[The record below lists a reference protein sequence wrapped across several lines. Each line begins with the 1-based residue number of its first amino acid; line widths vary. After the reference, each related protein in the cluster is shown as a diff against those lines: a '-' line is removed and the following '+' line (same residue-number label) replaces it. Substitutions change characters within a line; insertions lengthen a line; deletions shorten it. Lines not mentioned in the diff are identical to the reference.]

1 MARIFKPSKQLKSRK
16 HASSSKQLGHFIG
29 HVDKYDLQLKGI
41 VSNPHNKVAF
51 VPGVMVGE
59 KVKVNAVSYTDKV
72 IQGEI
77 VDILKASEKRI
88 KPQCGHFEKC
98 GGCQLQYMSNEQQT
112 LEKSFALQQLLAK
125 ACNLNQSQS
134 EDIWQA
140 PVESDAFGYRRAAR
154 LVTWWSD
161 KPTGDERLQL
171 GFREEKS
178 KQVVDIKECPVLA
191 PDLVDVALKL
201 KATLLKVE
209 TATSVTHIQLFSL
222 PNYTA
227 VVVRITDPQSSRAKH
242 KGKVVKT
249 PLEGITPVTTHSIPT
264 SLKEALVDFAE
275 QQDIHLIAELDDQQF
290 DVLRAHL
297 SANQLQ
303 LQYQADQLKFD
314 FTAKDF
320 IQVNAEVNDKM
331 IAQAM
336 DWLNPS
342 SEDTILDLF
351 SGVGN
356 FTLPLAKRAKHV
368 IGVEGVFNMVKQLKH
383 NAELNGLTS
392 VEAYQADLSQ
402 FDEKR
407 PPKWLKPIDK
417 LLLDPARDGA
427 FAVMQ
432 TIPKLKPKQILYI
445 SCNPTTMVRDI
456 KLLISAGYQL
466 KKAGILNMFPNTSH
480 VEAMVLLEK

>member
-16 HASSSKQLGHFIG
+16 HASSSKQLGHFVG
-29 HVDKYDLQLKGI
+29 QVQQYDLQLKGI

-51 VPGVMVGE
+51 VPGVMAGE

-72 IQGEI
+72 IQGEALE
-77 VDILKASEKRI
+77 ILEASSKRI
-88 KPQCGHFEKC
+88 EPECVHFDKC

-112 LEKSFALQQLLAK
+112 IEKHQALKQLLTK
-125 ACNLNQSQS
+125 ACALDDSKDS
-134 EDIWQA
+134 GIWQA
-140 PVESDAFGYRRAAR
+140 PVESEAFGYRRAAR

-161 KPTGDERLQL
+161 KDTGDNRLQL

-178 KQVVDIKECPVLA
+178 KHIVDIKECPVLA
-191 PDLVDVALKL
+191 PGLVNITQKL
-201 KATLLKVE
+201 KAVLIAE
-209 TATSVTHIQLFSL
+209 PEANAVTHVQLFAL
-222 PNYTA
+222 PDYTA
-227 VVVRITDPQSSRAKH
+227 IVIRITDLNAARTKR

-249 PLEGITPVTTHSIPT
+249 PLEGVTPVTTHAIPDN
-264 SLKEALVDFAE
+264 LNRALVNFASQE
-275 QQDIHLIAELDDQQF
+275 NIHLIAELDDQQF
-290 DVLRAHL
+290 KVVRAHS
-297 SANQLQ
+297 SANELQ
-303 LQYQADQLKFD
+303 LQYHADQLKFD

-320 IQVNAEVNDKM
+320 IQVNAQVNDKM
-331 IAQAM
+331 IEQAM

-342 SEDTILDLF
+342 SDDTILDLF

-383 NAELNGLTS
+383 NAELNSLTN

-427 FAVMQ
+427 YAVMQ